1 MLQKKYNCGIILQK
15 AGSFIM
21 IIVAGL
27 GNPDLKYKNNVHNLG
42 FMAIDLL
49 AEKLGVTFD
58 KKGYK
63 GVYTIFNYQGER
75 VMLIKP
81 QTYMNLSGECL
92 ISALNF
98 YKVPTQNLL
107 VIYDD
112 LDVDK
117 GCIRIRQKG
126 SGGTHNGMKNIV
138 QHLSSQDFPR
148 IRIGCKPQGFMGDTI
163 SYVLSDINK
172 SEYQSALDKASDS
185 ALAFIK
191 GERLDI
197 IMNKFN
203 G

>member
-1 MLQKKYNCGIILQK
+1 
-15 AGSFIM
+15 
-21 IIVAGL
+21 
-27 GNPDLKYKNNVHNLG
+27 
-42 FMAIDLL
+42 
-49 AEKLGVTFD
+49 
-58 KKGYK
+58 
-63 GVYTIFNYQGER
+63 
-75 VMLIKP
+75 
-81 QTYMNLSGECL
+81 MNLSGESVL
-92 ISALNF
+92 MAVNY
-98 YKVPTQNLL
+98 YKVKPENLI

-112 LDVDK
+112 LDINI
-117 GCIRIRQKG
+117 GSLRIRKNG
-126 SGGTHNGMKNIV
+126 SAGTHNGMKNIV

>member
-1 MLQKKYNCGIILQK
+1 
-15 AGSFIM
+15 M

-49 AEKLGVTFD
+49 AEKLGVKFD
-58 KKGYK
+58 KKGHK
-63 GVYTIFNYQGER
+63 GVYALFNYQGEK

-92 ISALNF
+92 SSVVNF

-107 VIYDD
+107 VLHDD

-117 GCIRIRQKG
+117 GCLRIRQKG

-138 QHLSSQDFPR
+138 QLLNSQDFPR
-148 IRIGCKPQGFMGDTI
+148 VRIGCKPQGFMGDTI

-172 SEYQSALDKASDS
+172 SEYQAVIEKACESALS
-185 ALAFIK
+185 FIK
-191 GERLDI
+191 GERLDL